1 MKSWLTMVKQAITDW
16 SEDNAPRLAAALAY
30 YTIFSM
36 APLLLIAISMAGLV
50 FGAEAVQGRVVEQID
65 GMVGRTGAE
74 AIEEMLKSARK
85 PGAGVIAT
93 ITGLVTLLLGAT
105 GAFNELRSGLNT
117 VWEVPPPPKKGI
129 LGMVKDRV
137 GSFMMI
143 LVIGFL
149 LLVSLALS
157 AGLAAVSDMF
167 GFAGPLLQAV
177 NVVVSLAVVTGLF
190 AAIFKILPDT
200 HVEWRDV
207 WFGAGVTAVL
217 FVIGKFAIGL
227 YLGKSSV
234 ASAHGAA
241 GSLVVLLVWVYYAA
255 QILFFGAELTQV
267 YAARNGSRIGAET
280 KADKK
285 AAASGQQ
292 PTSGPL
298 PVPHPFPQAAREIT
312 ARTTPVSAVWEQ
324 AAREQHAEI
333 MGSRPAGA
341 AFLVGTVLAVGLL
354 ANRKSR

>member
-1 MKSWLTMVKQAITDW
+1 VKSWLGMMKQAAVDW
-16 SEDNAPRLAAALAY
+16 SDDNAPRLAAALAY

-36 APLLLIAISMAGLV
+36 APLLLIAISIAGIA

-65 GMVGRTGAE
+65 GLVGQTGAE
-74 AIEEMLKSARK
+74 AVEEMLKSARK
-85 PGAGVIAT
+85 PEAGLLAT
-93 ITGLVTLLLGAT
+93 LTGLVTLLLGAT

-149 LLVSLALS
+149 LLVSLAVS
-157 AGLAAVSDMF
+157 AGISAVSGVW
-167 GFAGPLLQAV
+167 GFAGPLLQVV
-177 NVVVSLAVVTGLF
+177 NLVVSLAVVAGLF

-200 HVEWRDV
+200 DVEWKDV
-207 WFGAGVTAVL
+207 WFGAGVTAAL

-241 GSLVVLLVWVYYAA
+241 GSLVVLLVWVYYAS

-267 YAARNGSRIGAET
+267 YAARRGSRIGAGEASPA
-280 KADKK
+280 KAGERE
-285 AAASGQQ
+285 AR
-292 PTSGPL
+292 PL
-298 PVPHPFPQAAREIT
+298 PVPQPVRVPQAART
-312 ARTTPVSAVWEQ
+312 ARPISDVWQE
-324 AAREQHAEI
+324 ATREQTAEI
-333 MGSRPAGA
+333 VASRPAGA
-341 AFLVGTVLAVGLL
+341 AFLVGTVVAVGLL
-354 ANRKSR
+354 AARKER